1 MNILLT
7 GGAGFIGTYTKELLK
22 KEGHNVVIFDNFI
35 TGSRENIQFDDC
47 LVEGDIREINQISN
61 QYLKN
66 IDTIIHLAAQTSVP
80 DSVKDPVYDM
90 HINIEGTLNILRF
103 AKSNNVKRIIFASTA
118 AVYGDNESLP
128 IKEDEKLAPTSP
140 YGISKMASEYYIE
153 TFCEQNN
160 IDHIILRY
168 ANVYGPKQSE
178 KGEGGVVKIF
188 IENILSGLP
197 LTIYGDGSQTR
208 DFIYVEDIARAHL
221 HALNAKSGTYN
232 ISSNTE
238 LSVNELYK
246 TITKLMQME
255 ISPHYKEE
263 REGDIYRSSLDN
275 SQYKELT
282 KWEPAF
288 SIEEGLALTL
298 KVME

>member
-1 MNILLT
+1 M
-7 GGAGFIGTYTKELLK
+7 K

-35 TGSRENIQFDDC
+35 TGSRENIQSDDC
-47 LVEGDIREINQISN
+47 LVEGDVREINQISN

-140 YGISKMASEYYIE
+140 YGISKMASEYYIG

-188 IENILSGLP
+188 IENILAGLP

-221 HALNAKSGTYN
+221 HALNAKSGIYN

-238 LSVNELYK
+238 LSVNELYN
-246 TITKLMQME
+246 TITKLMQMD
-255 ISPHYKEE
+255 IRPQYKDE

-275 SQYKELT
+275 SQFKELT
-282 KWEPAF
+282 KWKPVF